1 MSISVA
7 EAADIAV
14 ARPPSRAA
22 FGTAAWHRLSLRAK
36 LLLVFI
42 MVDLIAAFVI
52 GSVTIIRARVSTRVE
67 IAASMALAETLV
79 AEAIGQANPQAVR
92 SLAEHASRQR
102 LMRHVRLSV
111 RNAAQLPVT
120 IAPQR
125 EGSDAPRSPAPAW
138 FEGLIAPPIERRE
151 LPIVARGETVG
162 SVLIT
167 GVADDEIAEAWE
179 NFIAL
184 TTVGAGLNIAA
195 IMLLYVL
202 FGRVLEPLTKLAT
215 GLRDLESRNYGVR
228 LARPDGRAVWAS
240 AGGLHW
246 M

>member
-42 MVDLIAAFVI
+42 I
-52 GSVTIIRARVSTRVE
+52 
-67 IAASMALAETLV
+67 
-79 AEAIGQANPQAVR
+79 
-92 SLAEHASRQR
+92 
-102 LMRHVRLSV
+102 
-111 RNAAQLPVT
+111 
-120 IAPQR
+120 
-125 EGSDAPRSPAPAW
+125 
-138 FEGLIAPPIERRE
+138 
-151 LPIVARGETVG
+151 
-162 SVLIT
+162 

-228 LARPDGRAVWAS
+228 LARPDGRELRAI
-240 AGGLHW
+240 AGRFNS
-246 M
+246 